1 MTEDFTGDALRY
13 LLGEMEPDQRRAFA
27 ERLTRDPVAAQ
38 AFKTCADS
46 LATFALHS
54 VTLSPVSEF
63 EREASLAGVLGQIA
77 PKPAAPVRSPWAHLP
92 WIWPVAAA
100 FLLLL
105 NLVQFVRSPTSPRGL
120 DPSFPGNPGGERIA
134 GEANGAPAGST
145 NGLGQPDTGAT
156 KLAATS
162 SDTDRTASDSQASRL
177 IAAESDRL
185 EQLRR
190 EYTQL
195 RQARDTLDAD
205 YNQILRQLARR
216 AVTEQGIGRL
226 AAMELVDAN
235 SYARGDRKGLTNL
248 ARELLTE
255 PGFASV
261 PTTPGDRGDPGAGSV
276 GVGVAGGTLL
286 PGGNAGNLPA
296 ESPYAWSV
304 FDEKEH
310 RGYLNLYN
318 LPPVAGT
325 DTLQV
330 WVKPADSQEFQ
341 AVGQVPSQFHGR
353 SGSVTY
359 ELPPGST
366 TPAEVLITLEPRQNR
381 PARPTG
387 PVVLRGP

>member
-27 ERLTRDPVAAQ
+27 ERLNRDPVAAQ
-38 AFKTCADS
+38 AFKTCSDS
-46 LATFALHS
+46 LAAFALDS
-54 VTLSPVSEF
+54 VELTPVSEF
-63 EREASLAGVLGQIA
+63 EREASLAGILGQITL
-77 PKPAAPVRSPWAHLP
+77 KPATQVRASWVSSP
-92 WIWPVAAA
+92 WIWPAAAA

-105 NLVQFVRSPTSPRGL
+105 NLLQFVTFQTSPRHL
-120 DPSFPGNPGGERIA
+120 DPSSPGNTGGEVIA
-134 GEANGAPAGST
+134 REPNDAPAGSA
-145 NGLGQPDTGAT
+145 NGLGPTGTAAT
-156 KLAATS
+156 ELVATS
-162 SDTDRTASDSQASRL
+162 SVTDPTASDSETHRRVN
-177 IAAESDRL
+177 AESDRL

-190 EYTQL
+190 EYAQL

-255 PGFASV
+255 PGFASA
-261 PTTPGDRGDPGAGSV
+261 PTGSGAPGAASADLGF
-276 GVGVAGGTLL
+276 AGGTLL
-286 PGGNAGNLPA
+286 PTGNTGTPPA

-304 FDEKEH
+304 FDEKEY

-359 ELPPGST
+359 ELPPGSV

-387 PVVLRGP
+387 PVILRGP

>member
-1 MTEDFTGDALRY
+1 MTDDFTGDALRY
-13 LLGEMEPDQRRAFA
+13 LLGEMEPEQRRAFA

-38 AFKTCADS
+38 AFKTCSDS
-46 LATFALHS
+46 LATFALAS
-54 VTLSPVSEF
+54 VTLTPVSEF
-63 EREASLAGVLGQIA
+63 EREASLAGILGQIT
-77 PKPAAPVRSPWAHLP
+77 PKPVSQVRASWISSP

-100 FLLLL
+100 LLLLL
-105 NLVQFVRSPTSPRGL
+105 NLLQFVTFRASPRGP
-120 DPSFPGNPGGERIA
+120 DPSSLGNDGGARIA
-134 GEANGAPAGST
+134 QGRNGTAADSANGLDQNEMAPSLRAEAS
-145 NGLGQPDTGAT
+145 
-156 KLAATS
+156 AAT
-162 SDTDRTASDSQASRL
+162 RGAGADSESRRL
-177 IAAESDRL
+177 VAVESERL

-190 EYTQL
+190 EYAQL

-235 SYARGDRKGLTNL
+235 SYARGDRKGLANL

-255 PGFASV
+255 PGFASG
-261 PTTPGDRGDPGAGSV
+261 PTTPGNPGPGSAD
-276 GVGVAGGTLL
+276 VGVAGGALL
-286 PGGNAGNLPA
+286 PSGNAGTQPA

-304 FDEKEH
+304 FDEKEF

-318 LPPVAGT
+318 LPPVSGT

-359 ELPPGST
+359 ELPAGST
-366 TPAEVLITLEPRQNR
+366 TPAEVLITLEPRQNP